1 MKEKR
6 YKNMGKLLK
15 AKRNEKGYTQND
27 VAKLIGCDRTTYTYY
42 ENGKIVPS
50 VFTIYKMAG
59 ILRIHYKELFD
70 VLYMDYL
77 EGD

>member
-59 ILRIHYKELFD
+59 IFRIHYDDFFKA
-70 VLYMDYL
+70 LYMDYL
-77 EGD
+77 KR